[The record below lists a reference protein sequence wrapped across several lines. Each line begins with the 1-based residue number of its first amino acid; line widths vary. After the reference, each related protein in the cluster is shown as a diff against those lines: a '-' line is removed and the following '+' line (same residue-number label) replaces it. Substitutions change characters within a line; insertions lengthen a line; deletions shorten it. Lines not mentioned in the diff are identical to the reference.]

1 MADTHDIDLEL
12 ESADAAADGG
22 ASGGGASGGG
32 ASGGDASGGS
42 TVVRESGVLVVED
55 DPDMQWR
62 LARMLTVH
70 GARVVGT
77 SSGEAALA
85 LIEQWPADLVLVDQG
100 LPGISGIEV
109 ARRIRQKHPEIPV
122 VLMSAEESTDL
133 RLAAK
138 VAGAVEMLIKPF
150 RVEIVSEMLQRL
162 KLAGTAALDRLEGLG
177 RLDGAGAASG
187 LAGGALAAGADEADL
202 APAE

>member
-1 MADTHDIDLEL
+1 MPDTREIQAEL
-12 ESADAAADGG
+12 EVEQPVAGSVVGSAVAEV
-22 ASGGGASGGG
+22 
-32 ASGGDASGGS
+32 
-42 TVVRESGVLVVED
+42 TRESGVLVVED

-62 LARMLTVH
+62 LARMLTVQ

-100 LPGISGIEV
+100 LPGISGLEV
-109 ARRIRQKHPEIPV
+109 ARRIRQRHPGIPV
-122 VLMSAEESTDL
+122 VLMSAEESSDL

-150 RVEIVSEMLQRL
+150 RVETL
-162 KLAGTAALDRLEGLG
+162 
-177 RLDGAGAASG
+177 SG
-187 LAGGALAAGADEADL
+187 LLERVRSVGVKLVVESLGADAADLDL

>member
-1 MADTHDIDLEL
+1 MADSHDNDRTAQAPSASAPSTDQGSAEAHDVVPVEL
-12 ESADAAADGG
+12 AVSRIP
-22 ASGGGASGGG
+22 
-32 ASGGDASGGS
+32 
-42 TVVRESGVLVVED
+42 RESGVLVVED
-55 DPDMQWR
+55 DPDTQWR

-100 LPGISGIEV
+100 LPGISGLEV
-109 ARRIRQKHPEIPV
+109 ARRIRQQYPGIAV
-122 VLMSAEESTDL
+122 VLMSTEESTDL

-138 VAGAVEMLIKPF
+138 VAGAAQMLIKPF
-150 RVEIVSEMLQRL
+150 RVEVVFEMLQRIKEAGA
-162 KLAGTAALDRLEGLG
+162 KLAQDAGLVA
-177 RLDGAGAASG
+177 RDGED
-187 LAGGALAAGADEADL
+187 GGGDAFDGGL

>member
-1 MADTHDIDLEL
+1 MADTREIEF
-12 ESADAAADGG
+12 EIERPDA
-22 ASGGGASGGG
+22 
-32 ASGGDASGGS
+32 
-42 TVVRESGVLVVED
+42 VVSKVPRESGVLVVED
-55 DPDMQWR
+55 DPDTQWR

-100 LPGISGIEV
+100 LPGISGLEV
-109 ARRIRQKHPEIPV
+109 ARRIRQRHPNVPI
-122 VLMSAEESTDL
+122 VLMSSEESADL

-138 VAGAVEMLIKPF
+138 VAGAALMLIKPF
-150 RVEIVSEMLQRL
+150 RMEVLFEALQRL
-162 KLAGTAALDRLEGLG
+162 FQDGAKLAEGL
-177 RLDGAGAASG
+177 AEG
-187 LAGGALAAGADEADL
+187 LVAESDDADL

>member
-1 MADTHDIDLEL
+1 MADTYPIEL
-12 ESADAAADGG
+12 EMDAADAVPAGAPVGEAVHVAPVGEAAPVA
-22 ASGGGASGGG
+22 ASTMA
-32 ASGGDASGGS
+32 
-42 TVVRESGVLVVED
+42 RESGVLVVED
-55 DPDMQWR
+55 DPDTQWR

-100 LPGISGIEV
+100 LPGISGLEV
-109 ARRIRQKHPEIPV
+109 ARRIQQQHPGIPV
-122 VLMSAEESTDL
+122 VLMSTEESTDL

-138 VAGAVEMLIKPF
+138 VAGAVLMLIKPF
-150 RVEIVSEMLQRL
+150 RVEIVFEMLQRIR
-162 KLAGTAALDRLEGLG
+162 D
-177 RLDGAGAASG
+177 AGAK
-187 LAGGALAAGADEADL
+187 LVAADGEPAVPFDPDL

>member
-1 MADTHDIDLEL
+1 MADTHDLDTDPAEAALTTAPAV
-12 ESADAAADGG
+12 SAPAASAPA
-22 ASGGGASGGG
+22 ASAPAEPAPERRGIS
-32 ASGGDASGGS
+32 
-42 TVVRESGVLVVED
+42 RESGVLVVED

-62 LARMLTVH
+62 IARMLTVH

-100 LPGISGIEV
+100 LPGISGLEV
-109 ARRIRQKHPEIPV
+109 ARRIRHQHPGIPV
-122 VLMSAEESTDL
+122 VLMSTEESTDL

-138 VAGAVEMLIKPF
+138 VAGAALMLIKPF
-150 RVEIVSEMLQRL
+150 RVEIIFELLQRMKDAGA
-162 KLAGTAALDRLEGLG
+162 KLAEDAGLVAAAHEESE
-177 RLDGAGAASG
+177 AAFDPG
-187 LAGGALAAGADEADL
+187 L

>member
-1 MADTHDIDLEL
+1 MSDTKDDAQLGNEL
-12 ESADAAADGG
+12 LTPEALPIGEAVEVAVAR
-22 ASGGGASGGG
+22 AS
-32 ASGGDASGGS
+32 
-42 TVVRESGVLVVED
+42 RESGVLVVED
-55 DPDMQWR
+55 DPDTQWR

-100 LPGISGIEV
+100 LPGISGLEV
-109 ARRIRQKHPEIPV
+109 ARRIRQQHPGIAV
-122 VLMSAEESTDL
+122 VLMSTEESTDL

-138 VAGAVEMLIKPF
+138 VAGAAQMLIKPF
-150 RVEIVSEMLQRL
+150 RVEVVFEMLQRIKDAGA
-162 KLAGTAALDRLEGLG
+162 KLAAD
-177 RLDGAGAASG
+177 
-187 LAGGALAAGADEADL
+187 AAGLVARDVDDGGDAEAAFDSGL